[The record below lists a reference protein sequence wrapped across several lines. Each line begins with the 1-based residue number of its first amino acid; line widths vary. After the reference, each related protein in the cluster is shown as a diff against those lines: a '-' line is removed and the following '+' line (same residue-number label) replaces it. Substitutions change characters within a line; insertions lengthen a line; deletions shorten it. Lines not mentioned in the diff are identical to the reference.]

1 MLTGVPDRPYHH
13 GNLRAVLL
21 AEAERTLREQGIEAL
36 SLRDLARQAGVSH
49 AAPRRH
55 FADRQALLNA
65 LAETGFTR
73 MEEEMRAAIDGA
85 GEDYQARLRAVA
97 AGYVRFAIRD
107 PALAELMFA
116 AKNAEPSAA
125 VREASERLFTAFG
138 DLIGQGQQAGALPTG
153 DPELKSELGA
163 TVMAGL
169 PADGD
174 LREQAWHVWCRWIDW
189 GTSDPR
195 KKRALAQLSASH
207 DITPA
212 SHASADM
219 AMAGA
224 AVLLDKVRVGGALR
238 DAPVAFVV
246 HIAEALADTTI
257 AFMTQDPQGA
267 DKHRA
272 AGFAAM
278 WRAMT

>member
-55 FADRQALLNA
+55 FADRQALLDA

-73 MEEEMRAAIDGA
+73 MGEEMRAAIDGA

-107 PALAELMFA
+107 PALVELMFA

-153 DPELKSELGA
+153 DPERLRLLLIATLQGIATLVSSGRAQPRQTDALITDAVALFTRGQRLRHILLG
-163 TVMAGL
+163 
-169 PADGD
+169 P
-174 LREQAWHVWCRWIDW
+174 LRRLRIA
-189 GTSDPR
+189 P
-195 KKRALAQLSASH
+195 LAVH
-207 DITPA
+207 
-212 SHASADM
+212 
-219 AMAGA
+219 
-224 AVLLDKVRVGGALR
+224 
-238 DAPVAFVV
+238 PVA
-246 HIAEALADTTI
+246 
-257 AFMTQDPQGA
+257 
-267 DKHRA
+267 
-272 AGFAAM
+272 
-278 WRAMT
+278 